1 MQVHDHIWVLPF
13 RAANSPDA
21 RHAPALDNDVH
32 HALVPVQPKLRV
44 VAPLAREQLPDVLE
58 DHAPRTGAVRPQWC
72 ESLEPDRLLPF
83 HVKVRH
89 FRGFLHRGVFLQFVH
104 RHLGPLGIDLEDT
117 IDPDLAWGSSELER
131 MGVPE
136 DEVCVCAFAE
146 DTHTVGEAGC
156 ECGYGGHR
164 RQSQV
169 WWETWR
175 VS

>member
-1 MQVHDHIWVLPF
+1 MQVHDHVRILPF
-13 RAANSPDA
+13 RATNSPDA

-44 VAPLAREQLPDVLE
+44 VAPLACEQLSDVLE
-58 DHAPRTGAVRPQWC
+58 DHAPRTGAVRPQWR

-117 IDPDLAWGSSELER
+117 IDPDFAWGRPKLER
-131 MGVPE
+131 VRVPE

-146 DTHTVGEAGC
+146 DTNAVGEAGC
-156 ECGYGGHR
+156 KRRYCGDGCQG
-164 RQSQV
+164 QV
-169 WWETWR
+169 WRKTWR